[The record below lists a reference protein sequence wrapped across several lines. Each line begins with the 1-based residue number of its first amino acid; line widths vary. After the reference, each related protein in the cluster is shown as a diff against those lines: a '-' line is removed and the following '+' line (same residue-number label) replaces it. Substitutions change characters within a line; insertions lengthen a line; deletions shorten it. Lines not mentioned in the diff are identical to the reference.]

1 MLASCFFET
10 GRETEEK
17 KLKSPSLNTP
27 PSLREIIINNSSLVL
42 WKMLNDR
49 NGTSHGRQKGI
60 LMEYKNNNAL
70 LLLMAT
76 INSFCCVRY
85 GPSCLRHRNYFF
97 FFSFILDT
105 GIISYNPIK
114 YSCPYVA
121 HEKFDANRFSLAQQV
136 LELGQV
142 SGS

>member
-1 MLASCFFET
+1 MGKQQCQHDSRGSWDKVTQTPGSCGVPVSIKGFPSSLASCLFET

-76 INSFCCVRY
+76 INSLCCVRY
-85 GPSCLRHRNYFF
+85 GPSCLRHRNYF
-97 FFSFILDT
+97 L
-105 GIISYNPIK
+105 
-114 YSCPYVA
+114 
-121 HEKFDANRFSLAQQV
+121 
-136 LELGQV
+136 
-142 SGS
+142 